1 MRGHTVPLTP
11 ARTLMADLSWIAR
24 KVPIGVI
31 RRSVDLA
38 PVITARRDGAAP
50 RVPFTAMTAKA
61 LAIVARDMPELR
73 RSYALFPRP
82 HLYEVPVSV
91 ASIMIE
97 REIDGERAVIPV
109 RVRDPAGLSLR
120 AIAAI
125 LDNARAGEGAE
136 AAHLAKLMRISRLPL
151 PLRRLAWLWGFN
163 SGRQRPNYFGTF
175 GVSVLGHI
183 GGEIMRPVTP
193 LTSFVSYGPFAPDG
207 TTQMT
212 MAFDHR
218 VMDGALIVEAIAGI
232 ENALNGP
239 IRDELAS

>member
-1 MRGHTVPLTP
+1 MRGRAVPLTP

-31 RRSVDLA
+31 RREVDLSPLIA
-38 PVITARRDGAAP
+38 ARRASAP
-50 RVPFTAMTAKA
+50 PRIPFTVMTAKA
-61 LAIVARDMPELR
+61 LALVARDRPELR

-82 HLYEVPVSV
+82 HLFEVPVSV

-109 RVRDPAGLSLR
+109 RVRDPASQSLR

-125 LDNARAGEGAE
+125 LDNAREGKGGE

-175 GVSVLGHI
+175 GVSVLGHL
-183 GGEIMRPVTP
+183 GGEITRPVSP
-193 LTSFVSYGPFAPDG
+193 LTSFLSYGPFTADG
-207 TTQMT
+207 ITQMS

-218 VMDGALIVEAIAGI
+218 VMDGALIVEAMGGI
-232 ENALNGP
+232 EAALNGA
-239 IRDELAS
+239 IREELAG